1 MTQIRRVAIIGA
13 VALAIGII
21 VVVAALSQGRIPDET
36 STASQIGPDQLQ
48 EADIK
53 QPKTGAAN
61 VLALEIV
68 PQGEKFNKAKQGQID
83 WLDAAINNVGN
94 NTPVD
99 DVKLKDFQKYVEGQ
113 KAPDFD
119 MTFENGTIKYYRI
132 YFTEMP

>member
-1 MTQIRRVAIIGA
+1 MQWSRWT
-13 VALAIGII
+13 
-21 VVVAALSQGRIPDET
+21 
-36 STASQIGPDQLQ
+36 DQLQ
-48 EADIK
+48 KADIK

-113 KAPDFD
+113 KAPDFE

-132 YFTEMP
+132 YFMEMP